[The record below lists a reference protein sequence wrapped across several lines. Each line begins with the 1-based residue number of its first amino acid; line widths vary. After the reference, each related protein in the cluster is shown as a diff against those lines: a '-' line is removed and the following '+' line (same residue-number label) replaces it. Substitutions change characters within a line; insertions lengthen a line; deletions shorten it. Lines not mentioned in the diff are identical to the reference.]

1 MNGLLQSFIGT
12 KSLIITPF
20 NIRYLASYLHTNV
33 DIQERIIHLGPVTV
47 SYEKFLEI
55 PLGEIDARATIVI
68 TVTLDKSHPNT
79 QGTDSDIVLGISD
92 GNNENLFFIVDI
104 NNYIDHSPCYPG
116 NGTHDDIRVTPG
128 TKVPAVFKLTFIP
141 FYKYGACETS
151 QEGGYIN
158 TGTFNHKLDTTKP
171 LFLHFSGH
179 GIAEDYYIHYLSIS
193 IF

>member
-1 MNGLLQSFIGT
+1 MQSFTGT
-12 KSLIITPF
+12 KNLIITPF

-33 DIQERIIHLGPVTV
+33 DIQERVIHLGPVTEF
-47 SYEKFLEI
+47 YEKLLEV
-55 PLGEIDARATIVI
+55 PLGEIDAKATIII
-68 TVTLDKSHPNT
+68 TVSLNKSHPNA

-92 GNNENLFFIVDI
+92 GRNENLFWIVDI
-104 NNYIDHSPCYPG
+104 TNYRNQSPCYPG

-128 TKVPAVFKLTFIP
+128 TEVPAVFKLTFIP
-141 FYKYGACETS
+141 FYKYGACETA

-158 TGTFNHKLDTTKP
+158 TGTFNNLLDTTKP

-179 GIAEDYYIHYLSIS
+179 DFAEDYYIHYLSIS